1 MITLAIA
8 HAATDGGEH
17 HLLDEHEHLRG
28 VAGLAA
34 SFAGDPVTCSTQQ
47 INQAGAGHHE

>member
-1 MITLAIA
+1 MTTPAIA

-17 HLLDEHEHLRG
+17 HLLDEHLRG

-47 INQAGAGHHE
+47 INQAGDDTHE